1 MPFLAT
7 FRSYP
12 RGVSATRR
20 LPRRLHTIRHGSRT
34 PHLPPSDYPLSRGAA
49 ALSHFRASLPPAP
62 RPLSPGRPAGSRPP
76 PPPPPP
82 PRRREAE
89 DGGGGERGGNRW

>member
-34 PHLPPSDYPLSRGAA
+34 PPLPPSHYPLSGGAA
-49 ALSHFRASLPPAP
+49 APAHLRVPLPPAP
-62 RPLSPGRPAGSRPP
+62 RPLSPGPPAPPRPPRRTPPPPRRPP
-76 PPPPPP
+76 PPPPPR
-82 PRRREAE
+82 PRGRAP
-89 DGGGGERGGNRW
+89 D

>member
-34 PHLPPSDYPLSRGAA
+34 PNLPSADYPLSRGAA
-49 ALSHFRASLPPAP
+49 ALAHFPASLPPAP
-62 RPLSPGRPAGSRPP
+62 RRLSRGRPAGPPPPPPPPPRPRRPP

-82 PRRREAE
+82 PPACCAL
-89 DGGGGERGGNRW
+89 